1 MGLSCCRPESPCGSV
16 EERSSLIKDD
26 AKAAAAT
33 GDTAVVGTCGPQG
46 DEDMRKTTVDA
57 ILKEG
62 GGDEA
67 DVQVKLLPDV
77 GGPERIFAQENGSLQ
92 REAMHTSRLC
102 SNKAA
107 VLAEDATREENMVA
121 HAKSAASED
130 SPAGAEEQPPASKEV
145 EMQDNGG
152 QKTEEDQN
160 SPCKNTS
167 VFHHDDENGDDDGDA
182 IVTNGCTLAMEL
194 CTNEDALSD
203 TQESTVSTA
212 HQEIKTE
219 SICLVS
225 EDPEDQS
232 PADLM
237 EGRDGKDFNGSG
249 ASEYK
254 SKVVNH
260 VDRETHPALSAA
272 AEEPLTTALEDAS
285 HSQEEEVSSEKIS
298 QHAVDQLQDGDCPK
312 LSEDEEKMK
321 AEDVQDD
328 HVEDQTNIEI
338 EKEDEED
345 YTKGVVEHVS
355 RTEDG
360 LRSSKDKDLYGGVD
374 DQPASHNNNTLSA
387 TLLERTLKARCS
399 LGPPVDILSYS
410 EREWQGHTAKSALIR
425 KGYKEMSQR
434 FVSVRQIRG
443 DNYCALRA
451 TLFQALSQSA
461 QVPTWLLE
469 DDVAMLPQ
477 ELAAQSGLISQWRF
491 PGECVIQADVTQQ
504 LQSYVEILQNKWR
517 AAAGCSS
524 AEERLQ
530 LCEAIFQGCEEEL
543 AMLEALKLL
552 MLARA
557 VELHADMRAG
567 RDVPLFCWLLFA
579 RDSSDCPRS
588 FLINHL
594 GHVGLDAGLEQVE
607 MFLLGYALRC
617 TIQVYRLYMADTEE
631 FVTYYPDDHKG
642 EWPCVSL
649 VTEDDRHYNVPVVDA
664 VQIAKEAESS

>member
-16 EERSSLIKDD
+16 EERSSLLKDD

-57 ILKEG
+57 ILNEG
-62 GGDEA
+62 GGD
-67 DVQVKLLPDV
+67 DGGVQVKLLPDV
-77 GGPERIFAQENGSLQ
+77 GGPEPIFAQENGSLQ

-102 SNKAA
+102 PNKA
-107 VLAEDATREENMVA
+107 AEDATREENMA
-121 HAKSAASED
+121 THAKSADSED
-130 SPAGAEEQPPASKEV
+130 SPAGAVEQPPASNEV
-145 EMQDNGG
+145 EMQDSGA

-167 VFHHDDENGDDDGDA
+167 ICHHDDDDDDDDRRA
-182 IVTNGCTLAMEL
+182 IVANGCTLAMEL

-219 SICLVS
+219 STCLVS

-232 PADLM
+232 PAALM
-237 EGRDGKDFNGSG
+237 EGQDGKDFNGSD

-254 SKVVNH
+254 SKEVNH
-260 VDRETHPALSAA
+260 VGQERRPALPAA

-285 HSQEEEVSSEKIS
+285 HSQEEEEVSSENIS
-298 QHAVDQLQDGDCPK
+298 QHAVDQLQDGECPK
-312 LSEDEEKMK
+312 LSEAEEKMK
-321 AEDVQDD
+321 AEYVQND

-338 EKEDEED
+338 EEEDEEND
-345 YTKGVVEHVS
+345 PEGVVEHVS

-360 LRSSKDKDLYGGVD
+360 LSSSKEKDLYGGAD
-374 DQPASHNNNTLSA
+374 DQPASHNNNMLSA
-387 TLLERTLKARCS
+387 PLLERTLKARCS

-517 AAAGCSS
+517 AVAGCSS
-524 AEERLQ
+524 AKERLQ

-557 VELHADMRAG
+557 MELHADMRAG

-617 TIQVYRLYMADTEE
+617 TIQVYRLYMVDTEE

-649 VTEDDRHYNVPVVDA
+649 VTEDDRHYNVPVADA
-664 VQIAKEAESS
+664 VQTAEEAESS